1 MKRYRHK
8 ETGNIAVETSSGKN
22 YKVSEPQNF
31 TIPKWIVENSKEWE
45 EIINKVL
52 IVTEDG
58 KEIRNGDI
66 FWNVFSE
73 AITPEIEPWKANQ
86 WVAEEED
93 GEYSTNHCKYFSTKE
108 KAEEWI
114 YHNKPIYSRADY
126 TRRFK
131 FNGQIADMYAKIE
144 AVKLE
149 MSSMHWGCPHTII
162 VTLWEDGTDRVEC
175 RHGTKDKL
183 CISKMEDNKLTYEE
197 YDKSMIGDNTM
208 RDEFGNE
215 YIKWNI
221 K

>member
-45 EIINKVL
+45 EITNKVL

-58 KEIRNGDI
+58 KEIRDGEI
-66 FWNVFSE
+66 YWNVFSE
-73 AITPEIEPWKANQ
+73 AVTPKIEPWKAKQ

-93 GEYSTNHCKYFSTKE
+93 GEYSLNYCKYFSTKE

-114 YHNKPIYSRADY
+114 YHNKPIYSRNDIRE
-126 TRRFK
+126 TTITPSI
-131 FNGQIADMYAKIE
+131 NKIDL
-144 AVKLE
+144 VKANMFLR
-149 MSSMHWGCPHTII
+149 HPKCNHTII
-162 VTLWEDGTDRVEC
+162 VTMWQDGTDRVEC

-183 CISKMEDNKLTYEE
+183 CISKVEDNKLSYEE
-197 YDKSMIGDNTM
+197 YDKSAIGDNTM
-208 RDEFGNE
+208 RDEFGEE
-215 YIKWNI
+215 YIKWN
-221 K
+221 KK

>member
-8 ETGNIAVETSSGKN
+8 ETGNIAVETSSEKN

-45 EIINKVL
+45 EITNKVL

-58 KEIRNGDI
+58 KEIRDGET
-66 FWNVFSE
+66 FWNVFFEKPEYHIELWRAKKWAAVE
-73 AITPEIEPWKANQ
+73 AVKGYNT
-86 WVAEEED
+86 D
-93 GEYSTNHCKYFSTKE
+93 YCKYFSTKE

-114 YHNKPIYSRADY
+114 YHNKPIYSRNDIRE
-126 TRRFK
+126 TTIRPSI
-131 FNGQIADMYAKIE
+131 NKIDL
-144 AVKLE
+144 VKANMFLR
-149 MSSMHWGCPHTII
+149 HPKCNHTII
-162 VTLWEDGTDRVEC
+162 VTMWQDGTDRVEC

-183 CISKMEDNKLTYEE
+183 CISKVEDNKLSYEE
-197 YDKSMIGDNTM
+197 YDKSAIGDNTM

-215 YIKWNI
+215 YIKWNR